1 MITVED
7 KIRTFSKYVYEKEVK
22 QKDEAL
28 QKEKVKQEQIREE
41 AKSRIL
47 GKNEIQLAKQKK
59 KLDLEAQRIISSAK
73 SEARNINHQI
83 KAGIQKDLKDSMEQ
97 AVVAYI
103 QSAEYEVWMKKQ
115 LTEVL
120 LDSKGTKAVV
130 ALIADDIP
138 RFQSFLKDGFPLVVV
153 ETLDAEALGGA
164 LVEFPEAGTR
174 MDFTLKSKLEEM
186 ENESGLELNEV
197 LDEAV
202 KAND

>member
-1 MITVED
+1 M
-7 KIRTFSKYVYEKEVK
+7 
-22 QKDEAL
+22 
-28 QKEKVKQEQIREE
+28 KQEQIREE

-59 KLDLEAQRIISSAK
+59 KLDLQAQRIISSAK

-83 KAGIQKDLKDSMEQ
+83 KAWIQKDLKDSMEQ

-120 LDSKGTKAVV
+120 LDSKGTKAIV
-130 ALIADDIP
+130 ALNADDIP